1 MTEDW
6 ARREGNDLGYSLCT
20 QNAGEWGRLKNPN
33 VVEELI
39 HVTLSEEEAMRDEES
54 FFPLAEQLNHS
65 EDSESLWKAY
75 KEGVLSGI
83 HQAITDMRSKG

>member
-6 ARREGNDLGYSLCT
+6 ARREGNDLGYSLCM

-33 VVEELI
+33 VAEELI
-39 HVTLSEEEAMRDEES
+39 HVTLSEEAAMRDEES
-54 FFPLAEQLNHS
+54 SFPLAEHLNHS
-65 EDSESLWKAY
+65 RDPESLLKAY

-83 HQAITDMRSKG
+83 HQAIADMRSKG